1 MQEYKLFVKQ
11 IGLVGIAS
19 ILASLSPLILLPIL
33 TQTLTAPEYGAWN
46 QFTVTITLIPAIASL
61 GLPYTMVRFLA
72 ATRNKD
78 EIREAFY
85 SIAFMVVLGSLI
97 VSLIFLILAK
107 PIAGLLFQENIV
119 ISYILSAAIFLNGLI
134 LLLFDYFRTFQLM
147 KIYSFF
153 TMLQAYLTVVLVGI
167 FIAMRYGLVGAV
179 IAVLIIQIIT
189 VLVMYS
195 IILSRI
201 GFKIPKL
208 GNIKEYLNFG
218 LPTIPSNI
226 SFWVLDITDRYVIGL
241 LLGLSFV
248 GYYSAGYL
256 LGNIISLI
264 LSPFYTVLLPI
275 LSKYYAEK
283 RIFEVKRLLNH
294 SIKFFLMVS
303 IPTAFGLSI
312 LAKPILLILST
323 PEIALNGYF
332 ITPIIALGGIFFGV
346 YGIISQIVV
355 LERKTQITGNIW
367 ILSTILNVVLDITLG
382 YRFGIMGVALTTLGV
397 YILSFVLTMIYSFK
411 YIRCTFYFGFLA
423 KSILASILMSIV
435 LIILNPQSPLN
446 IILSSLLCS
455 GIYILILWVLGG
467 IRKNEV
473 IFFKSVLLDI
483 LVAICKPF
491 KKLGWF
497 SK

>member
-1 MQEYKLFVKQ
+1 MQEYKIFVKQ

-33 TQTLTAPEYGAWN
+33 TQTLTAQEYGAWN

-85 SIAFMVVLGSLI
+85 SIAFMVMLGSLI

-107 PIAGLLFQENIV
+107 PIAGLLFQGNIV

-167 FIAMRYGLVGAV
+167 FIAMRYGLVGAI
-179 IAVLIIQIIT
+179 IAVLIIQIII
-189 VLVMYS
+189 VLTMYLT
-195 IILSRI
+195 ILSRI

-241 LLGLSFV
+241 FLGLSFV

-264 LSPFYTVLLPI
+264 LSPFYTVLLPYL
-275 LSKYYAEK
+275 LSK
-283 RIFEVKRLLNH
+283 
-294 SIKFFLMVS
+294 
-303 IPTAFGLSI
+303 I
-312 LAKPILLILST
+312 LCWKANL
-323 PEIALNGYF
+323 
-332 ITPIIALGGIFFGV
+332 
-346 YGIISQIVV
+346 
-355 LERKTQITGNIW
+355 
-367 ILSTILNVVLDITLG
+367 
-382 YRFGIMGVALTTLGV
+382 
-397 YILSFVLTMIYSFK
+397 
-411 YIRCTFYFGFLA
+411 
-423 KSILASILMSIV
+423 
-435 LIILNPQSPLN
+435 
-446 IILSSLLCS
+446 
-455 GIYILILWVLGG
+455 
-467 IRKNEV
+467 
-473 IFFKSVLLDI
+473 
-483 LVAICKPF
+483 
-491 KKLGWF
+491 
-497 SK
+497 